1 MENKKKKR
9 YGIVAALLLLVL
21 AAGVGTWAWLQATD
35 QVTNE
40 FTVGSIGKPEVK
52 PDPDHPDKPG
62 TDPTDPSVDGYL
74 FETKW
79 VKDSKMIP
87 DTDINKNPNVGI
99 GKDSDKS
106 YVFIYVKNAIVKDG
120 EGALAKTPY
129 FNLKNGWEP
138 VAADQVKTNGNEGQY
153 VSGLFMYTAGG
164 TGTPAELTPA
174 DGKAAYTGELFSV
187 VHIPAAMNN
196 TDVVQSPAKPTMTV
210 SCYIFGADQGD
221 AANAVAQAKEWAKT
235 QSYPPPTEI
244 PARSPSPFSDRDLG
258 SPLID
263 DWRT

>member
-21 AAGVGTWAWLQATD
+21 AAGVGTYAWLTAT
-35 QVTNE
+35 QSLKNE

-62 TDPTDPSVDGYL
+62 DKPTDPSVDGYL

-79 VKDSKMIP
+79 VKDSKRIP

-99 GKDSDKS
+99 GKDSDSS
-106 YVFIYVKNAIVKDG
+106 YVFIYVKNAIVKTDATD
-120 EGALAKTPY
+120 ALAKTPY
-129 FNLKNGWEP
+129 FELNANWKP
-138 VAADQVKTNGNEGQY
+138 VAADQVTTNADGKY

-174 DGKAAYTGELFSV
+174 GGKAAYTGELFDT
-187 VHIPAAMNN
+187 VHIPAAMNSA
-196 TDVVQSPAKPTMTV
+196 DVVNNPAMTV
-210 SCYIFGADQGD
+210 SCYIFGADQGG
-221 AANAVAQAKEWAKT
+221 AQNAIAQAKEWAKT
-235 QSYPPPTEI
+235 Q
-244 PARSPSPFSDRDLG
+244 A
-258 SPLID
+258 
-263 DWRT
+263 

>member
-9 YGIVAALLLLVL
+9 YGIIAALLLLVL
-21 AAGVGTWAWLQATD
+21 AAGVGTYAWLSVTD
-35 QVTNE
+35 SKTNE
-40 FTVGSIGKPEVK
+40 FTVGSIDKPEVK
-52 PDPDHPDKPG
+52 PDPDQPNKPG

-79 VKDSKMIP
+79 TDNSKMIP

-129 FNLKNGWEP
+129 FNLNNGWKP
-138 VAADQVKTNGNEGQY
+138 VADDQVKTNGIDGRY
-153 VSGLFMYTAGG
+153 VSGLFMYTADG
-164 TGTPAELTPA
+164 TSTPAELTPA
-174 DGKAAYTGELFSV
+174 DGKAAYTGELFST

-196 TDVVQSPAKPTMTV
+196 TDVVTNPAMKV
-210 SCYIFGADQGD
+210 SCYIFGADQGG
-221 AANAVAQAKEWAKT
+221 AQNAIAQAKEWAKT
-235 QSYPPPTEI
+235 Q
-244 PARSPSPFSDRDLG
+244 A
-258 SPLID
+258 
-263 DWRT
+263 

>member
-9 YGIVAALLLLVL
+9 YGIVASLLLLVL

-52 PDPDHPDKPG
+52 PDPNQPDKPG

-87 DTDINKNPNVGI
+87 NTDINKNPNVGI

-106 YVFIYVKNAIVKDG
+106 YVFIYVKNAIVKDDAKN
-120 EGALAKTPY
+120 ALAKTPY
-129 FNLKNGWEP
+129 FTLNPNWKP

-153 VSGLFMYTAGG
+153 VSGLFMYTADG
-164 TGTPAELTPA
+164 TDAPAQLAPA
-174 DGKAAYTGELFSV
+174 DGKAAYTGELFST
-187 VHIPAAMNN
+187 VHIPAAMNSA
-196 TDVVQSPAKPTMTV
+196 DVVKNPTMTV

-221 AANAVAQAKEWAKT
+221 AQNAIDQAKTWA
-235 QSYPPPTEI
+235 
-244 PARSPSPFSDRDLG
+244 ANLA
-258 SPLID
+258 
-263 DWRT
+263 

>member
-35 QVTNE
+35 QVANE

-62 TDPTDPSVDGYL
+62 TVPTDPSVDGYL

-87 DTDINKNPNVGI
+87 GTDIDKNPNVGI

-106 YVFIYVKNAIVKDG
+106 YVFVYVKNAIVKGG

-129 FNLKNGWEP
+129 FTLNNGWKP
-138 VAADQVKTNGNEGQY
+138 VATDQVTTNGTNDQY
-153 VSGLFMYTAGG
+153 VSGLFMYTAGD
-164 TGTPAELTPA
+164 TSQPAELTPA
-174 DGKAAYTGELFSV
+174 DDKAAYTGELFST
-187 VHIPAAMNN
+187 VHIPAAMNS
-196 TDVVQSPAKPTMTV
+196 TDVVTDPAMTV
-210 SCYIFGADQGD
+210 SCYIFGADQGG
-221 AANAVAQAKEWAKT
+221 AQNAIAQAKKWAKN
-235 QSYPPPTEI
+235 Q
-244 PARSPSPFSDRDLG
+244 A
-258 SPLID
+258 
-263 DWRT
+263 

>member
-21 AAGVGTWAWLQATD
+21 AAGVGTYAWLSAT
-35 QVTNE
+35 QSLKNE

-52 PDPDHPDKPG
+52 PDPDNPDKPG

-87 DTDINKNPNVGI
+87 DTNIDKNPNVGI

-106 YVFIYVKNAIVKDG
+106 YVFIYVKNAIVKDDAKN
-120 EGALAKTPY
+120 ALAKTPY
-129 FNLKNGWEP
+129 FTLNPNWKP

-153 VSGLFMYTAGG
+153 VSGLFMYTADG
-164 TGTPAELTPA
+164 TDAPAKLTPA
-174 DGKAAYTGELFSV
+174 NGKAAYTGELFST
-187 VHIPAAMNN
+187 VHIPAAMNS
-196 TDVVQSPAKPTMTV
+196 TDVVNDPAMTV
-210 SCYIFGADQGD
+210 SCYIFGADQG
-221 AANAVAQAKEWAKT
+221 NADNAIAQAKIWVT
-235 QSYPPPTEI
+235 TLP
-244 PARSPSPFSDRDLG
+244 
-258 SPLID
+258 
-263 DWRT
+263 